1 MLDCR
6 IEAALQDIELTRL
19 CDLPEDEAV
28 TVEEFVDVT
37 ERTCQEAAES
47 LSKLVCVTWLS

>member
-1 MLDCR
+1 MLECR

-19 CDLPEDEAV
+19 CDLPDDEAV

-47 LSKLVCVTWLS
+47 LSKLVCVS